1 MNIHVS
7 SGNSTYTSSSSS
19 SSSSIAAP
27 VAVAV
32 ADAATA
38 KELGMNAL
46 DLGALHQLAEYRF
59 ASNEIGIEVGSFD
72 GATPHS
78 MKAPHVKLALKA
90 RVFGIV
96 EVIGHDF
103 GVKYFNPVDL
113 EAVLRGDPR
122 NDIVE
127 ALGVRIVQYA
137 VEFQWKEKGNG

>member
-19 SSSSIAAP
+19 SSSIAAP
-27 VAVAV
+27 VAD

-38 KELGMNAL
+38 TELGMNAL

-90 RVFGIV
+90 PVFGIV

-103 GVKYFNPVDL
+103 GFKNFGPVNL

-122 NDIVE
+122 NGIVE
-127 ALGVRIVQYA
+127 ALGVRVIQYA
-137 VEFQWKEKGNG
+137 VEFPWKGNGSC